1 MKNKKLLGNGLL
13 LLTAIIWGT
22 AFVFQ
27 RAGMG
32 SIEPITFNAARMA
45 TSAVV
50 LVPVAILLRLRDKRI
65 HAERTAEERKR
76 RDRNTLAG
84 GLICGCFTTVGS
96 IFQQIGLVYT
106 TAGKAGFITAMYI
119 LLVPVFGFIFF
130 KKKTTWLSWIA
141 VLLGV
146 AGMYFLCVSEGF
158 SVSPGDSIILLCAFF
173 YSFHILCCD
182 HYAKDADPVG
192 MSAIQFVAATVVSTV
207 VAFIAEKP
215 TLGGIKSALVPILFL
230 GLVSGCVGYTLQI
243 AGQKFTDPT
252 SASLLMSLESV
263 FAVITGALFL
273 SERMTGREIV
283 GCVVMF
289 AAVIL
294 VHIPLSGRGRSAKQ

>member
-1 MKNKKLLGNGLL
+1 MKNRKLLGNALL
-13 LLTAIIWGT
+13 LLTAFIWGT

-27 RAGMG
+27 RAGVRSVG
-32 SIEPITFNAARMA
+32 PITFNAARMA

-50 LVPVAILLRLRDKRI
+50 LVPAAALLRRRDKRV
-65 HAERTAEERKR
+65 HAGRSAEERKK
-76 RDRNTLAG
+76 RDRSTLLG

-96 IFQQIGLVYT
+96 ICQQIGLVYT

-130 KKKTTWLSWIA
+130 KKKTTWLAWIA

-146 AGMYFLCVSEGF
+146 TGMYFLCVSEGF
-158 SVSPGDSIILLCAFF
+158 SVSPGDALVLLCAFF

-182 HYAKDADPVG
+182 HYAKDADPIG
-192 MSAIQFVAATVVSTV
+192 MSAIQFVVATVVSTV

-215 TLGGIKSALVPILFL
+215 SVEGLSSALVPILFL
-230 GLVSGCVGYTLQI
+230 GLVAGCIGYTLQI